1 MRVFLKVS
9 FSLLLLLYSN
19 FHAYAA
25 TPKRIVSTHLC
36 ADQLVIL
43 LAKEQHVVSLSYF
56 ASNPNFS
63 ALSDKAKNFH
73 RNYGLV
79 EEILPLNPDIVFS
92 GGFSARSTVKLLKR
106 AGINVLE
113 LPIAND
119 FDGIRTNIRVVA
131 NAVGEK
137 AVGESIIK
145 DLDQALKMSF
155 GVNKRKLTAALYWD
169 NGYTPGSSSLAA
181 RVTRH
186 AGFLDLNSRHNSKV
200 PKYFSV
206 EELISL
212 QPDLLI
218 LPENGPASLA
228 SIVPH
233 HRSLKVMFMDGRST
247 TIPDRLWTCGSPF
260 ITEAFNKLRRIR
272 ENIE

>member
-1 MRVFLKVS
+1 MRVFIKVS
-9 FSLLLLLYSN
+9 LSLLLVLYSD
-19 FHAYAA
+19 FHASAA

-36 ADQLVIL
+36 ADQLVML

-63 ALSDKAKNFH
+63 ALSDKAKGFH

-106 AGINVLE
+106 AGINVVE
-113 LPIAND
+113 LPIVND
-119 FDGIRTNIRVVA
+119 FSGIQKNIRIVA
-131 NAVGEK
+131 KAVGEK
-137 AVGESIIK
+137 AAGEGLIK
-145 DLDQALKMSF
+145 DIDLALKTSSSVYKPKVMAS
-155 GVNKRKLTAALYWD
+155 LYWD

-181 RVTRH
+181 QVVRH
-186 AGFLDLNSRHNSKV
+186 AGFDDLNSRYKSKG
-200 PKYFSV
+200 PKYLSV
-206 EELISL
+206 EELVTL

-228 SIVPH
+228 SIVPR
-233 HRSLKVMFMDGRST
+233 HRALTVMFKDDRST
-247 TIPDRLWTCGSPF
+247 TIPDKLWTCGSPF
-260 ITEAFNKLRRIR
+260 IIEAFNKLRRIR
-272 ENIE
+272 ENMK